1 MELRGGPG
9 PAALQQLANRKPP
22 VTSISGATPASTLCR
37 QKDSEG
43 QGAFGVTR
51 IPGRQAGTKAAGR
64 GGAADSKNGPQC
76 GRFCGLVGACP
87 NHEISGGKVLSGNTK
102 KVKHPAAR
110 AFQWRHNPCKR
121 AGRSWGDC
129 RVVCEPGKGPGKPS
143 PRWATSCPA
152 CFDTW

>member
-64 GGAADSKNGPQC
+64 GGAADSKNGPLC
-76 GRFCGLVGACP
+76 GRFCGLVGVVSQP
-87 NHEISGGKVLSGNTK
+87 RDQRGKVLSGNTQ

-110 AFQWRHNPCKR
+110 ASNGGTIPAKR